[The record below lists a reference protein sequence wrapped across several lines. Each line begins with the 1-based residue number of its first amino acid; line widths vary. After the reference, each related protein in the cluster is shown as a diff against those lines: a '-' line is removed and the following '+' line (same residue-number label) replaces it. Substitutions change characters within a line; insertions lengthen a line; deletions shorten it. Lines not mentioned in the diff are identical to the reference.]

1 MAETLKRQHL
11 WEGQDVQR
19 SQVCN
24 ELRKEFDED
33 AFFFCFFPIKL
44 THFALCIET

>member
-33 AFFFCFFPIKL
+33 AFFFFFSVSFQL
-44 THFALCIET
+44 S